1 MRYVVRLKVARREF
15 ERALG
20 IAGTLSSRNIHVVG
34 GQLARP
40 IEEIVDADLN

>member
-1 MRYVVRLKVARREF
+1 MRYVVRPKVARREF
-15 ERALG
+15 QRALG
-20 IAGTLSSRNIHVVG
+20 ITSALSSRNIHVVG